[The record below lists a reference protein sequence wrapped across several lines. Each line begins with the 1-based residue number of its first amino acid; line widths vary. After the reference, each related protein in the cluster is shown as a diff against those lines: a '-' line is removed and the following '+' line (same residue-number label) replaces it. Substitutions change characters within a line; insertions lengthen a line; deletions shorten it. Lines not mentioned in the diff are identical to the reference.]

1 MVVTFAW
8 EGQKMKSWPVKTLCR
23 PSARFVSLLHID
35 WHLSSNSPYGSKDAW
50 DVLKWAA
57 ANAKSWGADPSV
69 GFVVGGMSAGANLAS
84 IVVHLARDENL
95 SPPLTGQYLAIPMV
109 LPNIRV
115 LEKYRPY
122 AISYEQNKDAPV
134 LSVAAVN
141 MYLSGYMPDV
151 DDGVLYATFN
161 RPKGH
166 KDLPPAYF
174 QISGMGSFRDE
185 GVIYER
191 VLDREYGVKTKL
203 DVYPGLPH
211 GHWSYFPFMK
221 SSVRDRKD

>member
-1 MVVTFAW
+1 
-8 EGQKMKSWPVKTLCR
+8 
-23 PSARFVSLLHID
+23 
-35 WHLSSNSPYGSKDAW
+35 
-50 DVLKWAA
+50 
-57 ANAKSWGADPSV
+57 
-69 GFVVGGMSAGANLAS
+69 
-84 IVVHLARDENL
+84 
-95 SPPLTGQYLAIPMV
+95 
-109 LPNIRV
+109 
-115 LEKYRPY
+115 
-122 AISYEQNKDAPV
+122 V

-161 RPKGH
+161 HPKGH

-174 QISGMGSFRDE
+174 QISGMCSFRDE

-211 GHWSYFPFMK
+211 GHWSYFPL
-221 SSVRDRKD
+221 